1 MNSLNGFVT
10 SIMKGVT
17 MEKKRLWIDG
27 LLCLVI
33 VLTGCSTTPEKTES
47 KAVLSAEVEEA
58 VAEFKAQDP
67 TIQTFF
73 DNSYGYAVL
82 PKVTKGAFWFGVAG
96 GRGQVFRQGQMIGFC
111 KMGQAT
117 IGFSFGGE
125 FFREIIFFRQP
136 QDLARFTAGEFAF
149 SAQVTGTAITAG
161 AAAKVDY
168 KDGMA
173 VFVLAD
179 RGLMVDASLGGQKFA
194 YAANEMP

>member
-1 MNSLNGFVT
+1 MRINT
-10 SIMKGVT
+10 
-17 MEKKRLWIDG
+17 LWVSG
-27 LLCLVI
+27 LCLLLI
-33 VLTGCSTTPEKTES
+33 AAGCSTTPEKDES
-47 KAVLSAEVEEA
+47 KAVLSAEVNEA
-58 VAEFKAQDP
+58 VAAFKAQDP
-67 TIQTFF
+67 TIQNFF

-96 GRGQVFRQGQMIGFC
+96 GRGLVFRQGQMIGYC

-117 IGFSFGGE
+117 LGFSFGGE
-125 FFREIIFFRQP
+125 FFREIIFFRQQ
-136 QDLARFTAGEFAF
+136 QDLERFTAGEFAF

-179 RGLMVDASLGGQKFA
+179 RGLMVDASLGGQKFKFA
-194 YAANEMP
+194 SDSIE

>member
-1 MNSLNGFVT
+1 
-10 SIMKGVT
+10 
-17 MEKKRLWIDG
+17 MEKKRIWISG
-27 LLCLVI
+27 VVCILVI
-33 VLTGCSTTPEKTES
+33 LTGCSTTPEKTGA
-47 KAVLSAEVEEA
+47 KAVLSAEVDEA

-67 TIQTFF
+67 TIQSFF

-82 PKVTKGAFWFGVAG
+82 PRVTKGAFWFGVAG
-96 GRGQVFRQGQMIGFC
+96 GRGQVFRQGQMIGYC

-117 IGFSFGGE
+117 LGFSFGGE
-125 FFREIIFFRQP
+125 FFREIIFFRQQ
-136 QDLARFTAGEFAF
+136 QDLDRFTVGEFAF

-179 RGLMVDASLGGQKFA
+179 RGLMVDASLGGQKFSYSA
-194 YAANEMP
+194 STLD